1 MRRFL
6 FNCDQHTFMLTQDS
20 ATLLKFLF
28 INHDDFFSDITT
40 YFLLSYILNDEEDV
54 ISRSL
59 AEVSTADFSEIVEE
73 LHQYAEKLNA
83 FIVNNAENAAWSM
96 SSSDK
101 LQVEAFSSD
110 MFEKISHKH
119 SLNNVN
125 LFIMMLRLWMK
136 KANITRWSWKSL

>member
-28 INHDDFFSDITT
+28 MNHDDFFSDITT
-40 YFLLSYILNDEEDV
+40 YFLLSYIQNDEEDV

>member
-28 INHDDFFSDITT
+28 MNHDDFFSDITT
-40 YFLLSYILNDEEDV
+40 YFLLSYIQNDEEDV
-54 ISRSL
+54 ILRSL
-59 AEVSTADFSEIVEE
+59 AEVSTANFSEIVEE

-119 SLNNVN
+119 SLNNVD

>member
-28 INHDDFFSDITT
+28 MNHDDFFSDITT
-40 YFLLSYILNDEEDV
+40 YFLLSYIQNNEEDV
-54 ISRSL
+54 ILRSL
-59 AEVSTADFSEIVEE
+59 AEVSTANFSEIVEE

-96 SSSDK
+96 LSSDK

-119 SLNNVN
+119 SLNNVD

>member
-28 INHDDFFSDITT
+28 MNHDDFFSDITT
-40 YFLLSYILNDEEDV
+40 YFLLSYIQNDEEDV

-136 KANITRWSWKSL
+136 KANITRWSWKLL

>member
-28 INHDDFFSDITT
+28 MNHDDFFSDITT
-40 YFLLSYILNDEEDV
+40 YFLLSYIQNDEEDV
-54 ISRSL
+54 ILRSL
-59 AEVSTADFSEIVEE
+59 AEVSTANFSEIVEE

-101 LQVEAFSSD
+101 LQVEAFLSD

-119 SLNNVN
+119 SLNNVD

>member
-28 INHDDFFSDITT
+28 MNHDDFFSDITT
-40 YFLLSYILNDEEDV
+40 YFLLSYIQNDEENV